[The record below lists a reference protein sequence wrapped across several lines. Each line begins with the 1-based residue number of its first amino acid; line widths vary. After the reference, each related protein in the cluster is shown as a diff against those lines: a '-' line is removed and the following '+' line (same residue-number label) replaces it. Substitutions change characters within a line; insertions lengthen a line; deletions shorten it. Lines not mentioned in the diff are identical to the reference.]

1 MCFWGAPGTRPTT
14 GKASRSILA
23 AFAATPLLWLIP
35 LNLTSA
41 QEAPVPS
48 LMAPGDGVVTGFS
61 GVLPPEPPPPA
72 GDPLDETFINLD
84 GPSMQIQHLVP
95 NGPPSGQL
103 IDSPTVFK
111 APARSVGQVFA
122 ITLDDAPAPNIYLG
136 ATSAFGLQIVLPDI
150 DGQGHPK
157 RVKTGQ
163 PGAEFMAGQ
172 WGQGGTAGSIY
183 RVDGSTG
190 AISVFTT
197 IGANS
202 GPGLGDVVFDKAS
215 HQFFVSDLDTGL
227 IYRLDS
233 TGLVTDTFDHG
244 VTGRP
249 AKGLALVSD
258 DGSVVDI
265 TSAAFNIEDPATW
278 GYTQK
283 ERMVY
288 GLAMHGGRLY
298 YAVADGPQIWSVGIN
313 LDGTFANDPRWE
325 LDVAGLAS
333 TNPVSDIAFDN
344 EGRMILAQRGLQRG
358 SYDYSVFAEPKQSSV
373 VRYRR
378 EIPDDPA
385 TPGTWVPVPEEYAI
399 GFRPDSRN
407 TTGGI
412 ALGYGYDASG
422 QPRLGSCNR
431 FLWTA
436 GESLR
441 DNPALAA
448 QLGAGGPA
456 VVHGLQGNDRDLVRP
471 ANDPPFQ
478 SYFTD
483 YDGKFDDP
491 ANQGHMGDVEIWQ
504 PCETGQ
510 GLGSYMPPYIPPYL
524 LPPDYTPPPP
534 STFNLTLD
542 KEAEPYLC
550 LPGGQGWVCSYTI
563 RVTNTGST
571 NYWGPITVDD
581 WLPGLPPGAVMSVAP
596 QPPWLC
602 GPVGAAEYYC
612 TYPPVFLF
620 PGESVDLYVTINL
633 PAAIGLCY
641 LDNAAKLFWPIGYGD
656 ANPGDDV
663 AFDSAQ
669 IPDAKCKPPYGD
681 TTNLKIEKS
690 AKPKVCEDTGANWKC
705 SFLVTVTNT
714 GPGAYSGDIEVT
726 DSLSVPNP
734 PTVSPPPWACV
745 PAGPG
750 YMCTYPDAALN
761 PGDSIDMLLTT
772 TVPKADLKAAGKCSV
787 MNDVAISKAPGGSA
801 LNLDPADDTAS
812 AEALAPGENCEPLG
826 GAEKKSD
833 LSIKKE
839 AKGCVLIPG
848 GWFCAFTVTL
858 TNEGPD
864 DFYAP
869 LKLHEWMSVAP
880 IGAPVLSPPWIC
892 AAGGGGYD
900 CDYPAGLQVPLA
912 PLDTM
917 SLDVGLLVP
926 DDGSVCSI
934 DNTAS
939 IATPLG
945 GTDGNNDGGNDSA
958 SATNLVPS
966 GACPPI
972 APVEKKSDLK
982 IEKSAVGDCTLGGD
996 VEQIVTC
1003 QYQITVTNLG
1013 PDAYDGSFNVN
1024 DIPSV
1029 GEKTTIKPSDASWT
1043 CSAGPGKNAT
1053 CQHLGK
1059 FEANVPTMFS
1069 VQLEASLDKV
1079 KANGCKI
1086 TNQVFVSAKG
1096 DSDPGNDKAEVDAI
1110 LPNALC
1116 HPPVPKP
1123 QGNLKLLKFAEP
1135 CQKDEAGGW
1144 KCDYQISISNL
1155 GPEAIGPVT
1164 IQEVIPDDPEVTAT
1178 FEGDCQGT
1186 GPGGVGPIFNC
1197 TKPNIKASSTL
1208 LLHAHLH
1215 LPDSYADGVSCKV
1228 PNTAK
1233 IVTPAGGSDENSD
1246 KDDDSYTAIAKIDQV
1261 IPNPDPGGA
1270 SWVIP
1275 CDPPA
1280 LHIEKVAKP
1289 EVCTK
1294 VSGGFECSYD
1304 VKVTSVG
1311 KDPYHGTL
1319 EIDEIIP
1326 VGSTLKSFSAPWKCA
1341 GAAPAAHC
1349 SHPFVDLAPGPPG
1362 EFRELK
1368 VTIAVPDSFAT
1379 SGQCAITNEVHTSV
1393 AAAVLHSDKAAQ
1405 YMAKATAKIPAD
1417 VCGKPAKVCPITQR
1431 MPNGGCCPDGERW
1444 NGRACT
1450 PLVPP
1455 KCPDGTTGT
1464 PPDCKPS
1471 VVKRCPAGSVGLYP
1485 DCRCPGGTRG
1495 TPPDCK
1501 PIVVKRCPAG
1511 SVGDYPDC
1519 RCPGGTRGTP
1529 PDCKPIVVKRCPA
1542 GSIGVYPDCRCPR
1555 GTTGTPPNC
1564 KPIVVKRCPA
1574 GSIGVYPDCRCPR
1587 GTTGTPPDCKPIVV
1601 KRCPAGSIGVYPDCR
1616 CPRGTR
1622 GTPPNCMPVVVR

>member
-1 MCFWGAPGTRPTT
+1 MCLWGAPGTRPTT

-23 AFAATPLLWLIP
+23 AIAATTLLWLIP
-35 LNLTSA
+35 LSLTSA

-95 NGPPSGQL
+95 NGPPTGQL
-103 IDSPTVFK
+103 IDSPTAFK

-136 ATSAFGLQIVLPDI
+136 ATSAFGLQIVLPDS
-150 DGQGHPK
+150 DGHGHPK

-190 AISVFTT
+190 AISLFTT

-202 GPGLGDVVFDKAS
+202 GPGLGDVVFDRAS

-233 TGLVTDTFDHG
+233 TGLLTDTFDHG
-244 VTGRP
+244 VAGRP
-249 AKGLALVSD
+249 AKGLAPVPD
-258 DGSVVDI
+258 DGSATDI
-265 TSAAFNIEDPATW
+265 TGPGFNAEDPATW

-283 ERMVY
+283 ERMVW
-288 GLAMHGGRLY
+288 GMAMHGGRLY
-298 YAVADGPQIWSVGIN
+298 YAVADGPQIWSIGIK
-313 LDGTFANDPRWE
+313 LDGTFGSDPRWE

-344 EGRMILAQRGLQRG
+344 EGRMILAQRGTQRG

-385 TPGTWVPVPEEYAI
+385 TPGSWVPVPDEYAI
-399 GFRPDSRN
+399 GFRPDGRN

-412 ALGYGYDASG
+412 ALGYSYDASG
-422 QPRLGSCNR
+422 QPRRGSCNQ
-431 FLWTA
+431 FLWTT

-471 ANDPPFQ
+471 ANDPPFN

-483 YDGKFDDP
+483 YDGQFEDP
-491 ANQGHMGDVEIWQ
+491 ADQGHMGDVEIWQ
-504 PCETGQ
+504 PCESGQ
-510 GLGSYMPPYIPPYL
+510 GFGVYAPSYVPPYFP
-524 LPPDYTPPPP
+524 PPDYTPPPP

-542 KEAEPYLC
+542 KEAEPHLC
-550 LPGGQGWVCSYTI
+550 LPGGQGWLCSYTI

-581 WLPGLPPGAVMSVAP
+581 WLPGLPAGAVMSVAP

-602 GPVGAAEYYC
+602 GPVGAAEYDC

-620 PGESVDLYVTINL
+620 PGESVDLYVTIDL

-641 LDNAAKLFWPIGYGD
+641 LDNAAKLFWPLGYGD

-669 IPDAKCKPPYGD
+669 VPDAKCKPPYGD

-690 AKPKVCEDTGANWKC
+690 AKPKVCEDTGLDWKC

-726 DSLSVPNP
+726 DTLSAPNP

-750 YMCTYPDAALN
+750 YTCTYPGAALN

-772 TVPKADLKAAGKCSV
+772 TVPKADLKTAGKCTV

-826 GAEKKSD
+826 GEKTD
-833 LSIKKE
+833 LSLKKE
-839 AKGCVLIPG
+839 AKGCVLLPG
-848 GWFCAFTVTL
+848 GWLCAFTVTV

-864 DFYAP
+864 NFDAP
-869 LKLHEWMSVAP
+869 LKLHDTFSFVP
-880 IGAPVLSPPWIC
+880 PLAPVFSPPWIC
-892 AAGGGGYD
+892 DPEGGGFA
-900 CDYPAGLQVPLA
+900 CTYPPGLQVPLG
-912 PLDTM
+912 LHESM
-917 SLDVGLLVP
+917 SLAVGVMVP
-926 DDGSVCSI
+926 DDGTVCSVT
-934 DNTAS
+934 DTAS
-939 IATPLG
+939 IETPAG
-945 GTDGNNDGGNDSA
+945 GSDLNGDGSNDSA
-958 SATNLVPS
+958 DAADVVPS
-966 GACPPI
+966 DLCAPPVE
-972 APVEKKSDLK
+972 APPVEKKSNLG
-982 IEKSAVGDCTLGGD
+982 IEKKASGDCTLGGD
-996 VEQIVTC
+996 PGAPTVSCDYE
-1003 QYQITVTNLG
+1003 ITVTNTG
-1013 PDAYDGSFNVN
+1013 PDDFDGSF
-1024 DIPSV
+1024 DIKDIAQV
-1029 GEKTTIKPSDASWT
+1029 LGEATVKSADAAWT
-1043 CSAGPGKNAT
+1043 CKSAGFISACTFAGKLAAKT
-1053 CQHLGK
+1053 DTTLTVHVEAPLDQVQAQACQIANTADIDKPLGAP
-1059 FEANVPTMFS
+1059 FN
-1069 VQLEASLDKV
+1069 
-1079 KANGCKI
+1079 
-1086 TNQVFVSAKG
+1086 
-1096 DSDPGNDKAEVDAI
+1096 SDPGDDHTDATAV
-1110 LPNALC
+1110 LPDALC
-1116 HPPVPKP
+1116 HPPPVT
-1123 QGNLKLLKFAEP
+1123 GNLKITKTAGE

-1144 KCDYQISISNL
+1144 NCKYDIAVWNQGSDPV
-1155 GPEAIGPVT
+1155 GPIT
-1164 IQEVIPDDPEVTAT
+1164 IQEEIPANPEVSAT
-1178 FEGDCQGT
+1178 LEGCN
-1186 GPGGVGPIFNC
+1186 GPDSGWVGGIFSCPIS
-1197 TKPNIKASSTL
+1197 PVDGGSTRYL
-1208 LLHAHLH
+1208 YAHLH
-1215 LPDSYADGVSCKV
+1215 LPDSYAESDKCKV

-1233 IVTPAGGSDENSD
+1233 ILTPAGGSNEN
-1246 KDDDSYTAIAKIDQV
+1246 DDDTDDSSTAIAKIDKV
-1261 IPNPDPGGA
+1261 IPNPDPA
-1270 SWVIP
+1270 ADCCVWVIP

-1280 LHIEKVAKP
+1280 LQIEKVANP

-1294 VSGGFECSYD
+1294 APGGFECSYD

-1311 KDPYHGTL
+1311 PDPYHGTL

-1326 VGSTLKSFSAPWKCA
+1326 VGSTLKSFSAPWKCF

-1349 SHPFVDLAPGPPG
+1349 SHPFVDLAPGAPGELG

-1368 VTIAVPDSFAT
+1368 VTIAVPESFAT

-1417 VCGKPAKVCPITQR
+1417 ACGKPANVCPITQR

-1450 PLVPP
+1450 PLVAP

-1464 PPDCKPS
+1464 PPDCKPI
-1471 VVKRCPAGSVGLYP
+1471 VVKQCPAGSVGVYP

-1501 PIVVKRCPAG
+1501 PNRLHHHAPRHTSRQHWIGGDLRFRGESGLRNVSGQMSAFDPKR
-1511 SVGDYPDC
+1511 
-1519 RCPGGTRGTP
+1519 T
-1529 PDCKPIVVKRCPA
+1529 
-1542 GSIGVYPDCRCPR
+1542 SIRVSEANYRILK
-1555 GTTGTPPNC
+1555 T
-1564 KPIVVKRCPA
+1564 
-1574 GSIGVYPDCRCPR
+1574 
-1587 GTTGTPPDCKPIVV
+1587 
-1601 KRCPAGSIGVYPDCR
+1601 
-1616 CPRGTR
+1616 
-1622 GTPPNCMPVVVR
+1622 